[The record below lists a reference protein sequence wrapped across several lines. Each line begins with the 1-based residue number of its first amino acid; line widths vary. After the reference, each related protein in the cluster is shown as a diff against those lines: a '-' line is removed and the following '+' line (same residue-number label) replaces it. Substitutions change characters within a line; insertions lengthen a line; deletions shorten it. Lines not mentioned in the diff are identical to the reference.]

1 MLRWTIFVFY
11 DIPDVNNENDYDYTD
26 ISDYDKLRL

>member
-1 MLRWTIFVFY
+1 MLRWTIFVVY